1 MTVRWMSLE
10 EAGGPVKRL
19 LACVVVGLLVLAVDA
34 VAAKMKVRAD
44 FDRTF
49 DFKRVQTWAWDSSGP
64 GEVKLARSSQDDPEV
79 VRRRIEPTLVSA
91 VEKEV
96 AGRGLKKAESGTP
109 DIRLHYYVLVTVGF
123 ATQTAGQFLPSVTEW
138 GIPPYVPSTT
148 AFDIVQRGA
157 IVLDVVSTQVGHVV
171 WRGIADGD
179 IDQIKD
185 DKERDEMIRDA
196 VRDLVRK
203 LPR

>member
-1 MTVRWMSLE
+1 
-10 EAGGPVKRL
+10 VKRL
-19 LACVVVGLLVLAVDA
+19 PACIVIGLLALAVDA
-34 VAAKMKVRAD
+34 GAAKMKSRAD

-49 DFKRVQTWAWDSSGP
+49 DFKRVQTWAWDASGP
-64 GEVKLARSSQDDPEV
+64 GEVKMARSSQDDPEV
-79 VRRRIEPTLVSA
+79 IRRRIEPTLVNA
-91 VEKEV
+91 VEKELT
-96 AGRGLKKAESGTP
+96 GRGLKELPSGTP
-109 DIRLHYYVLVTVGF
+109 DVRMHYYVLVTVGF

-157 IVLDVVSTQVGHVV
+157 IVLDVVGTQVAHVV

-185 DKERDEMIRDA
+185 DNERDEMIRDA

-203 LPR
+203 LPRK